1 MHFTIVGKD
10 FTMTANF
17 WPCLVWSFAT
27 EHPDQDH
34 LWNQHPDHPCY
45 DEGDLQKAM
54 GHFRLKNSE
63 TSSVILVVHAGAQ
76 KAQQDDFERIKSDC
90 EKLFSSIEILNPWQT
105 CSSK

>member
-27 EHPDQDH
+27 E
-34 LWNQHPDHPCY
+34 HPDHPCY

-90 EKLFSSIEILNPWQT
+90 EKFFSSIEILNPWQT
-105 CSSK
+105 CSSN